1 MAVDRPG
8 NRRFDGRVAIVSG
21 AASGIGEATALRLGS
36 EGAMLIL
43 ADLDAPRLDTVLS
56 ALTSQGATAVAMC
69 VDVSNVDQVN
79 DLVAFAVQSFGKLD
93 ILINNAGISL
103 FGHVTE
109 ITPEQWHRVMAVD
122 VDSVFFGARAAIPH
136 LILTQGCIVNTCS
149 ISGLFGD
156 YGLVAYNT
164 AKGAVANLTRS
175 LALDHAPDGI
185 RVNSVCPGGVATPMT
200 AGILDRFGEEY
211 ERLIPMGRPAE
222 PQEIAAAIAFLAS
235 DDASYITGHNLVV
248 DGGVTAATGQPN
260 FNRLIRAAR
269 SRQPDKDPTV
279 KPS

>member
-1 MAVDRPG
+1 MVLDGPG
-8 NRRFDGRVAIVSG
+8 NHRFDGRVAIVTG
-21 AASGIGEATALRLGS
+21 AASGIGEATARRLGS
-36 EGAMLIL
+36 EGASLVI
-43 ADLDAPRLDTVLS
+43 ADIDAQRLDTVLTELIS
-56 ALTSQGATAVAMC
+56 LGAAAVAKC
-69 VDVSNVDQVN
+69 VDVSICDHVN
-79 DLVAFAVQSFGKLD
+79 ELVAFAVQSFGRLD

-136 LILTQGCIVNTCS
+136 LVVTQGCIVNTCS

-175 LALDHAPDGI
+175 LAIDHAPDGI

-200 AGILDRFGEEY
+200 AGILNRFGEEY
-211 ERLIPMGRPAE
+211 ERLIPMGRPAQPE
-222 PQEIAAAIAFLAS
+222 EIAAAIAFLAS

-269 SRQPDKDPTV
+269 SSAGDG
-279 KPS
+279 